1 MDGNSRM
8 SKNEKGEENKDRN
21 SGRCPETRELVK
33 TEEKEE
39 VEEIEE
45 ESVSVAQ
52 CIPSSS
58 ETQQSDMDGWPFG
71 KANCIILPRDTND
84 GITSQKIV
92 RIDIDP
98 NAENYN
104 MYHKRRG
111 VALIFNNISFTNRMT
126 VRQGSEKDCNDLTK
140 SLKNLDFEVRIYKD
154 PTLKTISTILQESE
168 TIGDGDGNGGGG
180 GGGGWWWWMV
190 VVDDG
195 GGSSGTAAE
204 DHTDADCL
212 IVTVMSHGESTLL
225 HSADSLYSAD
235 MLWTPFTADQCPT
248 LAGKPKLFFIQ
259 NRLDRRGM
267 DADLAGP
274 FTGSYLEKVDRKTR
288 VHRMVYLSSPAAC
301 RGNQLDHGVT
311 VLQGGDVTDSRTD
324 FYTIPVFSDIMVAYS
339 TLSGF
344 YSWRNPD
351 NGSWFIQAIC
361 EEFNIHGRTLD
372 LLTLMTFVN
381 RRVAINYQS
390 FVPQRKSFHQ
400 KKQIPT
406 IVSMLTRIVYFP
418 KKSIL
423 RSKSVLHSST
433 EENKTSNIKN
443 NAYGAT
449 PC

>member
-1 MDGNSRM
+1 MDGNARM
-8 SKNEKGEENKDRN
+8 SENEKGKENKDRN

-39 VEEIEE
+39 KEEMEEVEEVEE
-45 ESVSVAQ
+45 ESVSMAQ

-58 ETQQSDMDGWPFG
+58 EVQQSDMDGQLYKKVKDTFIG
-71 KANCIILPRDTND
+71 SKSKNII
-84 GITSQKIV
+84 K
-92 RIDIDP
+92 IDIDP
-98 NAENYN
+98 NAEKYN
-104 MYHKRRG
+104 MHHKRRG
-111 VALIFNNISFTNRMT
+111 VALIFNNMYFPKLAFRK
-126 VRQGSEKDCNDLTK
+126 GSEKDCKDLEK
-140 SLKNLDFEVRIYKD
+140 SLKNLDFEVRIYND
-154 PTLKTISTILQESE
+154 PTKEDITTVLEK
-168 TIGDGDGNGGGG
+168 
-180 GGGGWWWWMV
+180 
-190 VVDDG
+190 
-195 GGSSGTAAE
+195 TAAE

-225 HSADSLYSAD
+225 LSANSYYTAD
-235 MLWTPFTADQCPT
+235 MLWTPFTADKCST

-301 RGNQLDHGVT
+301 RGQQFDDGVL
-311 VLQGGDVTDSRTD
+311 VCQGGDVTDSRTD
-324 FYTIPVFSDIMVAYS
+324 FYSIPVFSDIMVAYS
-339 TLSGF
+339 TQSGF

-390 FVPQRKSFHQ
+390 YTPDQMISHQ

-406 IVSMLTRIVYFP
+406 IVSMLTRIVHFP

-423 RSKSVLHSST
+423 RSKPVIHSST

-443 NAYGAT
+443 NAYGST

>member
-1 MDGNSRM
+1 MDENSRM

-71 KANCIILPRDTND
+71 KAKDTND

-111 VALIFNNISFTNRMT
+111 VALIFNNISFTNQMT

-154 PTLKTISTILQESE
+154 PTLKTISTILQE
-168 TIGDGDGNGGGG
+168 
-180 GGGGWWWWMV
+180 
-190 VVDDG
+190 
-195 GGSSGTAAE
+195 TAAE

-259 NRLDRRGM
+259 
-267 DADLAGP
+267 
-274 FTGSYLEKVDRKTR
+274 
-288 VHRMVYLSSPAAC
+288 AC

-390 FVPQRKSFHQ
+390 FVPHRKSFHQ

-423 RSKSVLHSST
+423 RSKSVLRSST

>member
-1 MDGNSRM
+1 M
-8 SKNEKGEENKDRN
+8 SKNEKREENKDRN

-71 KANCIILPRDTND
+71 KAKDTND

-111 VALIFNNISFTNRMT
+111 VALIFNNISFTNQMT

-154 PTLKTISTILQESE
+154 PTLKTISTILQETSIYFTE
-168 TIGDGDGNGGGG
+168 AFNLKYILATFATRLNLHSRSRTIGDGDGNGGGG
-180 GGGGWWWWMV
+180 GGDGGWWWWMV
-190 VVDDG
+190 VVDGG

-339 TLSGF
+339 TLSGT
-344 YSWRNPD
+344 YPLT
-351 NGSWFIQAIC
+351 
-361 EEFNIHGRTLD
+361 NIHLREVS
-372 LLTLMTFVN
+372 LT
-381 RRVAINYQS
+381 
-390 FVPQRKSFHQ
+390 
-400 KKQIPT
+400 
-406 IVSMLTRIVYFP
+406 
-418 KKSIL
+418 
-423 RSKSVLHSST
+423 
-433 EENKTSNIKN
+433 
-443 NAYGAT
+443 
-449 PC
+449 